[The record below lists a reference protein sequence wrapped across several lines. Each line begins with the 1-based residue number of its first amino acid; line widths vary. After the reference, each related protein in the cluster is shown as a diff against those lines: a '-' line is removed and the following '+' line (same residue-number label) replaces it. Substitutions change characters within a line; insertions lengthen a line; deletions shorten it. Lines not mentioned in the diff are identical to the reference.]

1 MKTIVVNERENERVP
16 FLRGILTRSL
26 LDAGL
31 AFEDAFEMASTVR
44 DHLADIPEIASDELR
59 QRVSRLL
66 QEKGDEEVLEQY
78 RLPAVAPS
86 RILVIN
92 LSDEVSAFS
101 RGRHARHL
109 QSSGMRA
116 EKAEQTTA
124 LIYDQLIATGI
135 SSITTSE
142 LGYLTYLC
150 LQQEVG
156 KKAAKRYLVWS
167 EFQRSSRPLALLICG
182 TVGTGKST
190 IATEIAHLL
199 EITRIQSTD
208 MLREVMRMMVSKR
221 LLPVLHASSFNAW
234 KSLPVQGG
242 NERDRDQLIAEGYRS
257 QVELLAV
264 PCEAVLQRAVEECVP
279 IILEGVHVHPDLLAR
294 APKDSDVITVHITL
308 AVLKSKELKSR
319 LRGRGVE
326 VPQRR
331 AKRYLNNF
339 DSIWSLQSFLLSE
352 ADRCDVPIIPNGD
365 KEKTVLQ
372 TIQQVNVELAR
383 HFTGTPEQIF
393 GGVVGKIKE
402 QAEIS
407 SWREIAPLLRDLSR
421 P

>member
-150 LQQEVG
+150 LQQEAG

-393 GGVVGKIKE
+393 GGVVGELKE
-402 QAEIS
+402 KAETS

-421 P
+421 S